1 MMNDFSK
8 ASRLANYHVK
18 TPSMEG
24 LRMEEGAGAGRGDK
38 RVICGNQGCAGQ
50 SNEATAANC
59 EAANLV
65 LESLVAEFER
75 MGWGGHASY
84 VQTMASHMSIYA
96 HQIRA
101 RAEQ

>member
-1 MMNDFSK
+1 MMNDFSTTP
-8 ASRLANYHVK
+8 RLANHYVK
-18 TPSMEG
+18 TSRLEG
-24 LRMEEGAGAGRGDK
+24 LRMEASAGDGRLQVTAMAGHSSGAGEG
-38 RVICGNQGCAGQ
+38 
-50 SNEATAANC
+50 NEATAANC

-65 LESLVAEFER
+65 LEALVAEFER
-75 MGWGGHASY
+75 MGWDRHASY

>member
-1 MMNDFSK
+1 MEQSK
-8 ASRLANYHVK
+8 
-18 TPSMEG
+18 
-24 LRMEEGAGAGRGDK
+24 GAGRLQ
-38 RVICGNQGCAGQ
+38 VTAMAGNSACAGQ
-50 SNEATAANC
+50 GNEATAANC

-101 RAEQ
+101 RAEK

>member
-1 MMNDFSK
+1 MNDIS
-8 ASRLANYHVK
+8 ATPRMANHHVK

-24 LRMEEGAGAGRGDK
+24 LRMETSAGTGRGGK
-38 RVICGNQGCAGQ
+38 RAICGHSACAGQ
-50 SNEATAANC
+50 GNEATAANC

>member
-1 MMNDFSK
+1 MNDLRKTTSSLGEPCK
-8 ASRLANYHVK
+8 ASRL
-18 TPSMEG
+18 EG
-24 LRMEEGAGAGRGDK
+24 IRMAQSKGAGRLQVATMAGHS
-38 RVICGNQGCAGQ
+38 GCAGQ
-50 SNEATAANC
+50 GNEATAANC

-65 LESLVAEFER
+65 LEALVAEFER
-75 MGWGGHASY
+75 MGWDGHASY